1 MSAGLKWIDGDIEIK
16 CVVCDE
22 VMPGRRV
29 VEYWLDDEQ
38 TWEAARC
45 SGCQTLSVS
54 GEFFDEREIS
64 DEDIDYYVELTAG
77 PELHAALL
85 PQDTQIR
92 SMLDVGCN
100 FGFALA
106 YARDALGWE
115 VVGLEPSP
123 AGTRGREELDLDIRV
138 EFLTEERLRPEGFD
152 LVCASELIEH
162 VPDPRELLRSMR
174 AQLRPGG
181 QLVMTTPAAET
192 VGPTMSLEDA
202 VMALSPGLHMNLFT
216 QDSLERLTREAG
228 FGSVAVTRRA
238 QTLYAVA
245 VQEPGVELSP
255 IRPGSAPREQLEA
268 FYRATMHRAGTGS
281 ALDAGMTDR
290 LLRQLINQGRFVEA
304 RELVPHA
311 HELAAARWGIDLNDP
326 QEVMHRVRQGEEFSA
341 SLIGIAHSLGFVAL
355 LGDRDPDSAA
365 QYFEL
370 TDEIG
375 RYLEAEQPRVYAVA
389 HDVHESAVRHR
400 VLAAAQAPDTL
411 PASRLPD
418 ALQRLDEMT
427 AAGAIS
433 QPQAARVKARAFVEA
448 VTRGRDHAS
457 LLVDMA
463 RSVSPALARESDVQ
477 DRALGLDG
485 LYCLA
490 TFSAGRGQWAESV
503 SWTNTARDVI
513 AGCHAEGPEDAE
525 HMQRLDRSLLEHLHV
540 ADEMLENSVHGDA
553 ADPGTPDRW
562 AKAAHGLDSY
572 WVDEAGIYL
581 SGWIHAGGERVR
593 RIEVCRGQQVTG
605 QEPVERAD
613 LLDHWPEYP
622 DVVWAGFELYLSG
635 SPTAAVQLRAI
646 TDTRE
651 IAVQLDLPPHPLPE
665 IHDPR
670 IDGPITIEHA
680 GSLLAGAPPGPV
692 LAIGLRSVDGSQRAT
707 MQEAVEGRELVVVDI
722 HPGADVDVVADVH
735 QLQEHFPQGHFA
747 AVLSASVLEHLRAP
761 WLAAA
766 QIRRVTMPGGLVVHS
781 APFAWPEHSQPNDFW
796 RFTPMGLAEL
806 FGPRTGFEVVDS
818 GRTGQLRLLP
828 DPQWREAH
836 ASMPTF
842 VTAGGSWIVSRAVPD
857 WDPDAIRWPY
867 EDTDVV
873 TAEEYPVEGLAPVV
887 AAAEESQTGADG
899 LSVSAVLPL
908 YNGRRYLMQTLQSV
922 ADQTRPPDELVVVDD
937 GSTDG
942 AADLIAEFDFGF
954 PVTLIKQD
962 NRGQSAARNAGI
974 AQANGDI
981 IALLDQDDQW
991 RPHHIEAL
999 LAPFADD
1006 PELAWSYSDF
1016 EEIDAADRTMV
1027 SRYIAV
1033 HGVQHPKQALVD
1045 CLASDLMVLPSA
1057 SLIRKE
1063 VIEEV
1068 GGFDPQ
1074 LSGYEDDDLFVR
1086 IFARGWGHRFLP
1098 ESTVRYRVHRDGAT
1112 ISQRYLK
1119 SRIRYLRK
1127 MLDMFPPDR
1136 DFNRDFGQDA
1146 LLPRLRAATL
1156 NDYTQALA
1164 LRQYDRARMV
1174 YSALQE
1180 IDAMQRDPGPRQKVG
1195 TVMMRNPKF
1204 MRSALLAMEKLPAPL
1219 RPVRRGQLSLSNRT
1233 AVREERRRSDVSGP
1247 NHGQ

>member
-1 MSAGLKWIDGDIEIK
+1 MSAGLRWIDGDTEIK
-16 CVVCDE
+16 CAVCDE

-29 VEYWLDDEQ
+29 VEYWLDEEQ

-45 SGCQTLSVS
+45 SGCQTLAVS
-54 GEFFDEREIS
+54 GQFFDERETV
-64 DEDIDYYVELTAG
+64 DEEIDPYIELTAG
-77 PELHAALL
+77 PELNAALL
-85 PQDTQIR
+85 PQDAGIR

-100 FGFALA
+100 YGFASA
-106 YARDALGWE
+106 FARDALGWE

-123 AGTRGREELDLDIRV
+123 AGTRGREELDLDVRV

-152 LVCASELIEH
+152 LVFASEVVEH

-174 AQLRPGG
+174 AQLSPGG
-181 QLVMTTPAAET
+181 RLVMTTPAAEA
-192 VGPTMSLEDA
+192 VGPTMSLEDS

-216 QDSLERLTREAG
+216 RDSLERLTREAG
-228 FGSVAVTRRA
+228 FGSVAVTRRG
-238 QTLYAVA
+238 QTLYVVA
-245 VQEPGVELSP
+245 VQESGVELSP
-255 IRPGSAPREQLEA
+255 IRPGPAPLVQLEA
-268 FYRATMHRAGTGS
+268 FYRANMLRAETGS

-290 LLRQLINQGRFVEA
+290 LLRLLINQGRFTEA
-304 RELVPHA
+304 WELVPHA
-311 HELAAARWGIDLNDP
+311 HELAGARWGIDLADP
-326 QEVMHRVRQGEEFSA
+326 HEVIGRVQVGQEFSP
-341 SLIGIAHSLGFVAL
+341 SLIGIAHSLGFVEL
-355 LGDRDPDSAA
+355 LGQHNPDVAA

-375 RYLEAEQPRVYAVA
+375 RQVEAERPRVYAVT

-411 PASRLPD
+411 PASGLSE
-418 ALQRLDEMT
+418 ALRRLDEMT

-433 QPQAARVKARAFVEA
+433 QPQAARVKTRAFVEA
-448 VTRGRDHAS
+448 ATRGRDHAS
-457 LLVDMA
+457 LLLDVA
-463 RSVSPALARESDVQ
+463 RAVSPALVRESDLQ

-490 TFSAGRGQWAESV
+490 TYSAGRGQWSESL

-513 AGCHAEGPEDAE
+513 AGSHVEEPEVVE
-525 HMQRLDRSLLEHLHV
+525 HMQRLDQSLLEHLHIV
-540 ADEMLENSVHGDA
+540 EEMLENSVHEDA
-553 ADPGTPDRW
+553 ADPNAPDGW

-572 WVDEAGIYL
+572 WVDEAGLYL

-593 RIEVCRGQQVTG
+593 RIEVRRGQQVAG
-605 QEPVERAD
+605 QEPFERVD
-613 LLDHWPEYP
+613 LLDHWPEHP
-622 DVVWAGFELYLSG
+622 DVVWAGFELYLSS
-635 SPTAAVQLRAI
+635 SPTAVVQLRAV

-651 IAVQLDLPPHPLPE
+651 IAVQLELPPHPLPV

-670 IDGPITIEHA
+670 IDGPMTIEHA
-680 GSLLAGAPPGPV
+680 GSVLADAPPGPV

-707 MQEAVEGRELVVVDI
+707 MQEALDGRELVVVDI
-722 HPGADVDVVADVH
+722 HPGPDVDVVADVH

-747 AVLSASVLEHLRAP
+747 AVLSSSVLEHLRAP

-806 FGPRTGFEVVDS
+806 FGPRTGFEVVES

-828 DPQWREAH
+828 DPEWRESH

-842 VTAGGSWIVSRAVPD
+842 VTAGGSWIVSRAVSE

-867 EDTDVV
+867 EDTDVA
-873 TAEEYPVEGLAPVV
+873 TAEEYPVEGLAPVIS
-887 AAAEESQTGADG
+887 AAEESHVDADG
-899 LSVSAVLPL
+899 LTVSAVLPL
-908 YNGRRYLMQTLQSV
+908 YNGRRYLTQTLQSIV
-922 ADQTRPPDELVVVDD
+922 DQTRPPDELVVVDD

-974 AQANGDI
+974 AQADGDI

-991 RPHHIEAL
+991 RPNHIEAL
-999 LAPFADD
+999 LAPLAAD

-1033 HGVQHPKQALVD
+1033 HGVQHPKQALAD

-1086 IFARGWGHRFLP
+1086 IFARGWGHRFLA

-1156 NDYTQALA
+1156 NDYSQALA

-1174 YSALQE
+1174 FSALQE
-1180 IDAMQRDPGPRQKVG
+1180 IDALQRDPGPRQKVG
-1195 TVMMRNPKF
+1195 AVMMRNPKF
-1204 MRSALLAMEKLPAPL
+1204 MRSALLAMEKLPTPL

-1233 AVREERRRSDVSGP
+1233 AVREERRRSNASGP